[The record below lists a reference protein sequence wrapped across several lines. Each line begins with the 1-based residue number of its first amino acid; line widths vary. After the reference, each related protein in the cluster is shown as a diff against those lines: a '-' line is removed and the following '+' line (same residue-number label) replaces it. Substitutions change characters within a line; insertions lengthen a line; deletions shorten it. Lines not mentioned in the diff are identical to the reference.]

1 MVSENLLASLNQP
14 FALDG
19 GQHYS
24 TLSIGVT
31 LFGEQRL
38 SVAELLKSADLA
50 LYQAKAAGRNTQRFF
65 DPDMQAAVNARSN
78 PEPDP
83 RQGVA
88 LAELLVY
95 YQPVDDH

>member
-1 MVSENLLASLNQP
+1 
-14 FALDG
+14 LDG

-38 SVAELLKSADLA
+38 SVDELLKRADLA

-78 PEPDP
+78 LEADL
-83 RQGVA
+83 RQGLA
-88 LAELLVY
+88 RAELLVY
-95 YQPVDDH
+95 YQPVV